1 MSHKWDY
8 KNEWS
13 PYTGTLFAIHVNL
26 DIIMVK
32 VNSSCKWNNVDVN
45 SIQKKKNYDVETL
58 SLCVNIAKQILYI
71 NIPFSELSQRNCKIC
86 ISQWT
91 GRVGTQL
98 LTSALCFLSRWL
110 NYDHLWNKHN
120 VCLASSTGSLR
131 GSNVIQYVEVFCK
144 L

>member
-1 MSHKWDY
+1 MVPIHG
-8 KNEWS
+8 N
-13 PYTGTLFAIHVNL
+13 TLCYPCEFRYYNGQGKFKLQMKQCWCEFH
-26 DIIMVK
+26 
-32 VNSSCKWNNVDVN
+32 SE
-45 SIQKKKNYDVETL
+45 KKKNYDVETL